1 MNLNANGLNKAFK
14 TGTEPKAPYYY
25 LTGSLDLSGC
35 PLGTYYFNLDNDFS
49 YANDP
54 VYRRFISVDENV
66 VLSEVT
72 VYSNPPLV
80 VEGEVD
86 LMVRIG
92 GAANTTTSP
101 VVVNWAAP
109 AGNAPV
115 LPPGY
120 SAGPLTI
127 EQVNSG
133 SVNYYGH
140 EGGHFPYYTDD
151 SSAEDLSDGYR
162 FLAISIEEDDR
173 SVALDAPDQKAAV
186 LMEGKSLSDLIG
198 RARASVQPKRKGKG
212 PFRQFP
218 SGNSVIS
225 EGRVTVLLKVY
236 PKDQ

>member
-1 MNLNANGLNKAFK
+1 MNLNANGLNKTFK
-14 TGTEPKAPYYY
+14 TGTEAKAPYYY

-35 PLGTYYFNLDNDFS
+35 SLGTYYFNSDNDFS

-54 VYRRFISVDENV
+54 IYRRFISVDENV

-72 VYSNPPLV
+72 VYSNPPLA
-80 VEGEVD
+80 VEGEID
-86 LMVRIG
+86 LLVRIG

-120 SAGPLTI
+120 SGAPLTVA
-127 EQVNSG
+127 QVNSG

-151 SSAEDLSDGYR
+151 SSAEDLSEGYR
-162 FLAISIEEDDR
+162 FLAITLEEDEGKAVDE
-173 SVALDAPDQKAAV
+173 PDQKA
-186 LMEGKSLSDLIG
+186 LLQEGKSLSDLIG
-198 RARASVQPKRKGKG
+198 RARLSAQPKRKGKG

-225 EGRVTVLLKVY
+225 EGRVTVVLKVY